1 MEGWIKLHRK
11 FLNWEWSDVPGMVS
25 LFVHLLL
32 EANHEDHKYHGEI
45 VRRGQVLCSRSKLCQ
60 LTGLSE
66 RSLRTCLTRLEQTG
80 EIVRKSTNKNSII
93 TICNYDR
100 YQVYEED
107 ERPATDQ
114 QPTSNRP
121 ATDQPSNKNDK
132 NIINNNPQNARTC
145 AREDWRNLSSMRKAS
160 LGFDKN
166 RIAEYKREVFRQQV
180 AAVAPEYGMTPQQQ
194 EAFVRYWT
202 EHNPGND
209 MIKAEYEPTFD
220 VRSRIQG
227 WMSRESR
234 RPPEQPQKTRMD
246 KYEED
251 MKYINDFFNGQQQRN
266 TTVDEQ

>member
-121 ATDQPSNKNDK
+121 TIK
-132 NIINNNPQNARTC
+132 
-145 AREDWRNLSSMRKAS
+145 
-160 LGFDKN
+160 
-166 RIAEYKREVFRQQV
+166 
-180 AAVAPEYGMTPQQQ
+180 Q
-194 EAFVRYWT
+194 E
-202 EHNPGND
+202 
-209 MIKAEYEPTFD
+209 
-220 VRSRIQG
+220 
-227 WMSRESR
+227 
-234 RPPEQPQKTRMD
+234 
-246 KYEED
+246 
-251 MKYINDFFNGQQQRN
+251 
-266 TTVDEQ
+266 